1 MRKGIALILPISKLN
16 YSFIKMNYYTY
27 NNSKNI
33 LITGGTGFIGR
44 NILESLSSR
53 YKILAPSKEEL
64 DLKDEIAVFE
74 YLKRNNVE
82 VVIHA
87 ALMGEFG
94 KDKVESM
101 PNILADNL
109 RFFFNL
115 IRAKRF
121 YKKMIF
127 FSSGVEYDRRR
138 GLKKV
143 KETDFGQFIPE
154 DEYSFYKYICSEYIE
169 KSEDV
174 ISLILFGVYG
184 KYEDYRSKFIS
195 NTIVKNLLKQ
205 DIVINQNVVF
215 DYLFIDD
222 LILVL
227 DYFISKKAKFKR
239 YNVTPNK
246 SIDLITISNI
256 INEIS
261 SYKSKIIILNDGLN
275 NEYTADNSR
284 LKSEISD
291 LKFRDYR
298 KGIKKLFNYYHRNI
312 EKLDKDSIIK
322 DKYLKFRQKLN
333 NQIKRL

>member
-1 MRKGIALILPISKLN
+1 
-16 YSFIKMNYYTY
+16 
-27 NNSKNI
+27 
-33 LITGGTGFIGR
+33 
-44 NILESLSSR
+44 
-53 YKILAPSKEEL
+53 
-64 DLKDEIAVFE
+64 
-74 YLKRNNVE
+74 
-82 VVIHA
+82 
-87 ALMGEFG
+87 
-94 KDKVESM
+94 
-101 PNILADNL
+101 
-109 RFFFNL
+109 
-115 IRAKRF
+115 
-121 YKKMIF
+121 
-127 FSSGVEYDRRR
+127 
-138 GLKKV
+138 
-143 KETDFGQFIPE
+143 
-154 DEYSFYKYICSEYIE
+154 
-169 KSEDV
+169 
-174 ISLILFGVYG
+174 
-184 KYEDYRSKFIS
+184 
-195 NTIVKNLLKQ
+195 
-205 DIVINQNVVF
+205 
-215 DYLFIDD
+215 
-222 LILVL
+222 L